1 MSIKM
6 SERIHRFRHTS
17 GGNVSMIFAL
27 GAPVLCFGIAMA
39 VDFNNATV
47 VHSKLNAAAD
57 ASALAALTPKMM
69 QQPDS
74 VASAA
79 AVSMFNARAAM
90 IPTLIAGTASATV
103 VISHPNGAG
112 TVRQVDISYTARN
125 STIFSGVLNQSSMT
139 IPGHATAKAAV
150 PPNIDFYLLL
160 DNSPSMSLPAT
171 TAGITQMQNLTP
183 KQGGG
188 CAFACHQASTNNGDT
203 AGNQC
208 STGGATPTY
217 SSPTQS
223 SNQYCG
229 STNAQGKAITQ
240 IDNYAMARLN
250 GITLRLDELTSG
262 ITSLMSNANT
272 YQTSGIYTTPPTY
285 RFAAYSMDTLWSI
298 PTTNNQLMALTPN
311 YISGWTSAAPN
322 FGVMQ
327 MYSNDVTCG
336 TSACNTAGN
345 MNDVATNYD
354 NAVNSANNTIPTPGN
369 GTNISGDTPQAVL
382 FFVTDGVEDEM
393 NGARLIQPIN
403 ANGATNY
410 CSLLKARGVKIA
422 ILYTDYL
429 PVPSNAY
436 YMAHVAPILPQV
448 APALQ
453 ACASS
458 GMFYEAAIGDDIGKA
473 LSNLFQSVVQ
483 AATLSN

>member
-1 MSIKM
+1 MLSKM
-6 SERIHRFRHTS
+6 SERLHRFRRAS
-17 GGNVSMIFAL
+17 DGNVSMIFAL

-57 ASALAALTPKMM
+57 AAALAALTPSMM
-69 QQPDS
+69 QKSDS

-79 AVSMFNARAAM
+79 AVSMFNARAAL
-90 IPTLIAGTASATV
+90 IPTLVPGTATATV
-103 VISHPNGAG
+103 VMSHPNGAG

-188 CAFACHQASTNNGDT
+188 CAFACHQISTNNGDT
-203 AGNQC
+203 AGNLC
-208 STGGATPTY
+208 STGGANPTY
-217 SSPTQS
+217 STPTV
-223 SNQYCG
+223 
-229 STNAQGKAITQ
+229 STNSYCAATDGQGHALTQ
-240 IDNYAMARLN
+240 LDDYAMARRN
-250 GITLRLDELTSG
+250 NITLRLDELTSG
-262 ITSLMSNANT
+262 VTSLMSNANT
-272 YQTSGIYTTPPTY
+272 YQTSGIYTTPPSY

-298 PTTNNQLMALTPN
+298 PTSNNQLMALTSD
-311 YISGWTSAAPN
+311 YITGWASAAPN
-322 FGVMQ
+322 FGVMK

-336 TSACNTAGN
+336 TSACTTAGN

-354 NAVNSANNTIPTPGN
+354 NAMNSANNTIPTPGN
-369 GTNISGDTPQAVL
+369 GTNIDGDKPQEVL

-410 CSLLKARGVKIA
+410 CTMIKARGVKIA
-422 ILYTDYL
+422 VLYTDYL

-436 YMAHVAPILPQV
+436 YMGHVAPILSQV

-453 ACASS
+453 ACASP

-473 LSNLFQSVVQ
+473 LSTLFQSVVQ